1 MLSQE
6 SMCSIYDLR
15 AVSTAY
21 VMFLLK
27 NTKIFEVNIPKCQVL
42 TELGVEI
49 FFIQRRK

>member
-1 MLSQE
+1 MLSLE
-6 SMCSIYDLR
+6 RMCSIYDLR

-27 NTKIFEVNIPKCQVL
+27 NTKFFEVNISKCQGL

-49 FFIQRRK
+49 LFIQRRK